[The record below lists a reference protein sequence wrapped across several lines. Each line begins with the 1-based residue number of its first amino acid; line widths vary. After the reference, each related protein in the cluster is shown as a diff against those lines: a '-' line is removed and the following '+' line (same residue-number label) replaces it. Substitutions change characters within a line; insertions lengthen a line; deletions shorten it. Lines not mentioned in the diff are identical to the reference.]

1 MGLRVGVLVGV
12 AVVQPSSAI
21 SLNLATVSGE
31 YETAATK
38 VDVELN
44 DVAAGTPG
52 QMLLTLRSLGGCH
65 GLACGFFGEAS
76 DSFHDLLKTVAKC
89 HAEEVFLERGCET
102 PDEAVPI
109 LASELYRD
117 WGTKFT
123 KYRAQFF
130 LSAVHFASPHFA
142 TRPAVRSARMTTAA
156 QQDADNAF
164 YAHARHT

>member
-1 MGLRVGVLVGV
+1 MSHSFWDPKYIIFPKYIVLYSVSIPRTNNSRRVWYG
-12 AVVQPSSAI
+12 
-21 SLNLATVSGE
+21 TVRC
-31 YETAATK
+31 AAT
-38 VDVELN
+38 
-44 DVAAGTPG
+44 ASRT
-52 QMLLTLRSLGGCH
+52 
-65 GLACGFFGEAS
+65 CGFFGEAS

-123 KYRAQFF
+123 KYRTQFF
-130 LSAVHFASPHFA
+130 LSAVHFVSPHFA

>member
-1 MGLRVGVLVGV
+1 
-12 AVVQPSSAI
+12 
-21 SLNLATVSGE
+21 
-31 YETAATK
+31 
-38 VDVELN
+38 
-44 DVAAGTPG
+44 
-52 QMLLTLRSLGGCH
+52 MLLTLRSLGGCH

-130 LSAVHFASPHFA
+130 LSAVHFVSPHFA